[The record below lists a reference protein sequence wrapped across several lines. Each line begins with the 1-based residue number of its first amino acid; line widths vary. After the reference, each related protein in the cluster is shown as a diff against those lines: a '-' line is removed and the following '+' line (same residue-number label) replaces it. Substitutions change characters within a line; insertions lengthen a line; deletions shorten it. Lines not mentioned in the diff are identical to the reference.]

1 MGSSLS
7 VHKDGVCSECNKQYT
22 GIGWCNKC
30 DPGKFSKERKTSG
43 NPEIDNLIYESQLKT
58 FRYDENLEWIPY
70 DRFKGIKPI
79 GEGGFANVFSA
90 TWLDGK
96 PDYDYKRNKM
106 RTGPIIVAL
115 KKLKNSD
122 NMEAFI
128 NEVRISNYFILIY
141 LY

>member
-1 MGSSLS
+1 MIRY
-7 VHKDGVCSECNKQYT
+7 GVCPECNKPN
-22 GIGWCNKC
+22 IGYAWCKKC
-30 DPGKFSKERKTSG
+30 DSGKFLKEGKTSG

-70 DRFKGIKPI
+70 DRFKDIKPI

-106 RTGPIIVAL
+106 RTGPVIVAL
-115 KKLKNSD
+115 KKLKGLD
-122 NMEAFI
+122 NMKAFI
-128 NEVRISNYFILIY
+128 NEVRSSNYLLF
-141 LY
+141 